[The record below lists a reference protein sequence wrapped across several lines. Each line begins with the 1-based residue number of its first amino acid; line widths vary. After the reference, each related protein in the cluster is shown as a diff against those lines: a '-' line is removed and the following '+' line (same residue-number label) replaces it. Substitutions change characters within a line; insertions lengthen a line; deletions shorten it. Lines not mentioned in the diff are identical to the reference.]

1 MEKIKIAHLY
11 YDLMNLYGEIGNIM
25 ALEKGFNDQDMFT
38 EVTNLTIG
46 DKIDFNKYDIY
57 YMGSG
62 SEENQLLVINDIL
75 KYKDKINNAINNGKH
90 FIFTG
95 NSYEIL
101 GRYIEKINGEKI
113 STLEIFDFYSK
124 EVDKRIIGE
133 EIVECDLFKETVIGF
148 QNRQCVLNNK
158 NNHLFSV
165 IEGFSD
171 NYKSHYEGIHFKN
184 LYATYNL
191 GPLLIRNPLFKDY
204 IIKEVLEKKDIL
216 YQSISTVDEKAYNEY
231 IKNFIS

>member
-11 YDLMNLYGEIGNIM
+11 YDLMNLYGENGNIM

-38 EVTNLTIG
+38 EVTYLTVN

-57 YMGSG
+57 YMGCG
-62 SEENQLLVINDIL
+62 SEENQKIVIDDIL
-75 KYKDKINNAINNGKH
+75 KYKDKIKNAIENEKH

-95 NSYEIL
+95 NSYELLGKYIL
-101 GRYIEKINGEKI
+101 KTNGNKID
-113 STLEIFDFYSK
+113 TLDIFDFYTK

-133 EIVECDLFKETVIGF
+133 EILECGLIKEPIIAF

-158 NNHLFSV
+158 EHHLFNI
-165 IEGFSD
+165 IEGYAD
-171 NYKSHYEGIHFKN
+171 NYKSHNEGIHYKN

-191 GPLLIRNPLFKDY
+191 GPILIRNPIFKDY
-204 IIKEVLEKKDIL
+204 IIKEILEKKDIL
-216 YQSISTVDEKAYNEY
+216 YKSISTPDEKAYNEFV
-231 IKNFIS
+231 KNFIS

>member
-25 ALEKGFNDQDMFT
+25 ALEEAFNNQDMYT
-38 EVTNLTIG
+38 EITNLTVG
-46 DKIDFNKYDIY
+46 DNIDFNKYDIY
-57 YMGSG
+57 YMGCG
-62 SEENQLLVINDIL
+62 SEESQEIVIEDLL
-75 KYKDKINNAINNGKH
+75 KYKDKIKNAIDDNKH

-101 GRYIEKINGEKI
+101 GKYILKTNGNKIE
-113 STLEIFDFYSK
+113 TLGIFDFYSK

-133 EIVECDLFKETVIGF
+133 EVLECNLYKEVVIAF

-158 NNHLFSV
+158 ENHLFNV
-165 IEGFSD
+165 IEGYAD
-171 NYKSHYEGIHFKN
+171 NYKSSHEGIHYKN

-191 GPLLIRNPLFKDY
+191 GPLLIRNPILTNY
-204 IIKEVLEKKDIL
+204 IVKEILDKKDIL
-216 YQSISTVDEKAYNEY
+216 YKSISTTSFKAYNEY
-231 IKNFIS
+231 VKNVIS

>member
-1 MEKIKIAHLY
+1 MI
-11 YDLMNLYGEIGNIM
+11 
-25 ALEKGFNDQDMFT
+25 DQDMFT

-46 DKIDFNKYDIY
+46 NKIDFNKYDIY
-57 YMGSG
+57 YMGCG

-75 KYKDKINNAINNGKH
+75 KYKDKINNAINSGKH

-101 GRYIEKINGEKI
+101 GKYIEKINGEKI
-113 STLEIFDFYSK
+113 NTLEIFDFYSK

-133 EIVECDLFKETVIGF
+133 EIVECDLYKETVIGF

-158 NNHLFSV
+158 SNHLFSV

-191 GPLLIRNPLFKDY
+191 GPLLIRNPLFKDH

>member
-46 DKIDFNKYDIY
+46 NKIDFNKYDIY
-57 YMGSG
+57 YMGCG

-75 KYKDKINNAINNGKH
+75 KYKDKINNAINSGKH

-101 GRYIEKINGEKI
+101 GKYIEKINGEKI
-113 STLEIFDFYSK
+113 NTLEIFDFYSK

-133 EIVECDLFKETVIGF
+133 EIVECDLYKETVIGF

-158 NNHLFSV
+158 SNHLFSV

-191 GPLLIRNPLFKDY
+191 GPLLIRNPLFKDH